1 MFVKFRLF
9 PSDTRG
15 LELLRDLATEVHQCV
30 GVLSEMLGSDEDRDL
45 HLEALNASEVK
56 TTDLHY
62 AVLTHLRTSYVNP
75 LPREDVYTFSRL
87 LHEAVEQ
94 LSGAGVLIG
103 HLGNRQLSHRAAE
116 QLELIGRQAELTT
129 QALGQLQRLDDLEDL
144 WLDLVRISKRAHRT
158 HRTWIGEIGE
168 LSKAGTIIRHRSVAE
183 QFLVAAQS
191 LRAVADHLGRVLVK
205 ES

>member
-1 MFVKFRLF
+1 MKFRLF
-9 PSDTRG
+9 PTDMRG
-15 LELLRDLATEVHQCV
+15 LELLLDLAAEVNRCV
-30 GVLSEMLGSDEDRDL
+30 EVLSEMLGSDEDREL

-94 LSGAGVLIG
+94 LSGAGDLIG
-103 HLGNRQLSHRAAE
+103 HLGKRQLSHRAAE

-129 QALGQLQRLDDLEDL
+129 QALGQLQHLDDLEDI
-144 WLDLVRISKRAHRT
+144 WLELVRISKRAHRT
-158 HRTWIGEIGE
+158 HRTWVGEIGE

-183 QFLVAAQS
+183 QFLASAQS

>member
-1 MFVKFRLF
+1 MKFRLF
-9 PSDTRG
+9 PSDMRG
-15 LELLRDLATEVHQCV
+15 LELLLDLAAEVNRCV
-30 GVLSEMLGSDEDRDL
+30 GVLSEMLGSDEDREL

-94 LSGAGVLIG
+94 LSGAGDLIA
-103 HLGNRQLSHRAAE
+103 HLGKRQLSHRAAE

-129 QALGQLQRLDDLEDL
+129 QALGQLQHLDDLEDI
-144 WLDLVRISKRAHRT
+144 WLELVRISKRAHRT
-158 HRTWIGEIGE
+158 HRTWVGEIGE

-183 QFLVAAQS
+183 QFLASAQS

>member
-1 MFVKFRLF
+1 MKFRLF

-15 LELLRDLATEVHQCV
+15 LELLHDLATEVHQCV
-30 GVLSEMLGSDEDRDL
+30 GVLSEMLGSDEDREV
-45 HLEALNASEVK
+45 HLEALSASEIR

-62 AVLTHLRTSYVNP
+62 AVLTHLRSSYVNP

-94 LSGAGVLIG
+94 LSGAGDLIA
-103 HLGNRQLSHRAAE
+103 HLGKRQLSHRAAE

-129 QALGQLQRLDDLEDL
+129 QALAQLTRLDDLEDL
-144 WLDLVRISKRAHRT
+144 WLELVRISKRAHRT
-158 HRTWIGEIGE
+158 HRTWVGEIGE

-183 QFLVAAQS
+183 QFLASAQS

>member
-1 MFVKFRLF
+1 MKFRFF

-15 LELLRDLATEVHQCV
+15 LELLRELATEVHQCV
-30 GVLSEMLGSDEDRDL
+30 GILSEMLGTDEDRQL
-45 HLEALNASEVK
+45 HLDALNASEVK

-75 LPREDVYTFSRL
+75 LPREDIYTFSRL

-94 LSGAGVLIG
+94 LSGAGDLIA
-103 HLGNRQLSHRAAE
+103 HLGSRQLSNRAAE

-129 QALGQLQRLDDLEDL
+129 EALGKLQRMDDLEDL
-144 WLDLVRISKRAHRT
+144 WLELVRISKRAHRT
-158 HRTWIGEIGE
+158 HRTWVGEIGE

-183 QFLVAAQS
+183 QFLASAQS

>member
-1 MFVKFRLF
+1 M
-9 PSDTRG
+9 RG
-15 LELLRDLATEVHQCV
+15 LGLLRDLASEVNLCV
-30 GVLSEMLGSDEDRDL
+30 GVLSEMLGSSEDRAVQLD
-45 HLEALNASEVK
+45 ALDASEARA
-56 TTDLHY
+56 TDLHY

-94 LSGAGVLIG
+94 LSGAGILIA
-103 HLGNRQLSHRAAE
+103 HLGKRHLSHRAAE
-116 QLELIGRQAELTT
+116 QLELIGRQTELTT
-129 QALGQLQRLDDLEDL
+129 EALGKLQRLDDLEDV

-158 HRTWIGEIGE
+158 HQTWLGEIGE
-168 LSKAGTIIRHRSVAE
+168 LNKAGTIIRHRSVAD
-183 QFLVAAQS
+183 QLHACSQS

>member
-1 MFVKFRLF
+1 MKFRFF

-15 LELLRDLATEVHQCV
+15 LELLRELATEVHQCV
-30 GVLSEMLGSDEDRDL
+30 GILSEMLGSDEDRQA
-45 HLEALNASEVK
+45 HLEALSASEVK

-75 LPREDVYTFSRL
+75 LPREDIYTFSRL

-94 LSGAGVLIG
+94 LSGSGDLIA
-103 HLGNRQLSHRAAE
+103 HLGSKQLSHRAAE

-129 QALGQLQRLDDLEDL
+129 DALGKLQRMDDLEDL
-144 WLDLVRISKRAHRT
+144 WLELVRLSKRAHRT
-158 HRTWIGEIGE
+158 HRTWVGEIGD

-183 QFLVAAQS
+183 QFLASAQS

>member
-1 MFVKFRLF
+1 MTEARRRFRHLKIIARAYSRTDAF
-9 PSDTRG
+9 EYSDM
-15 LELLRDLATEVHQCV
+15 
-30 GVLSEMLGSDEDRDL
+30 GVPAMRETFGS
-45 HLEALNASEVK
+45 ALDASEARA
-56 TTDLHY
+56 TDLHY

-94 LSGAGVLIG
+94 LSGGGILIA
-103 HLGNRQLSHRAAE
+103 HLGKRHLSHRAAE
-116 QLELIGRQAELTT
+116 QLELIGRQTELTT
-129 QALGQLQRLDDLEDL
+129 EALGKLQRLDDLEDV

-158 HRTWIGEIGE
+158 HQTWLGEIGE
-168 LSKAGTIIRHRSVAE
+168 LNKAGTIIRHRSVAD
-183 QFLVAAQS
+183 QLHSCSQS

>member
-1 MFVKFRLF
+1 MKFRLF
-9 PSDTRG
+9 PSDMRG
-15 LELLRDLATEVHQCV
+15 LGLLRDLASEVNLCV
-30 GVLSEMLGSDEDRDL
+30 GVLSEMLGSSEDRAVQLD
-45 HLEALNASEVK
+45 ALDASEARA
-56 TTDLHY
+56 TDLHY

-94 LSGAGVLIG
+94 LSGGGILIA
-103 HLGNRQLSHRAAE
+103 HLGKRHLSHRAAE
-116 QLELIGRQAELTT
+116 QLELIGRQTELTT
-129 QALGQLQRLDDLEDL
+129 EALGKLQRLDDLEDV

-158 HRTWIGEIGE
+158 HQTWLGEIGE
-168 LSKAGTIIRHRSVAE
+168 LNKAGTIIRHRSVAD
-183 QFLVAAQS
+183 QLHSCSQS